1 MSLILEI
8 DEGDGKAYM
17 VEATQSLVI
26 GRDPRRAT
34 VILHDDFVSREHAT
48 ITRRTDGLWVFIHR
62 GRNASIL
69 NDTMLNRPGQ
79 QELLH
84 DRCVVVV
91 GKARIR
97 CLIEEEVMT
106 EIIGSRHLLM
116 DNSEFLDGYQDESED
131 CDSDVEDDELL
142 ADTRHDMP
150 IPRLNLLTGEPEEV
164 SEGEVASSGA
174 TVQLHALPHPPDFLP
189 HPDLLPHPD
198 NEISMEVPLSGRAF
212 AAEPLESTTETAHE
226 GADPAHGSGYET
238 LDLSEAIRE
247 HLSDVVVA
255 VPVSAPVGERVE
267 VPGLMGAAAGLVSR
281 RDVQAMIFVPHS
293 AGDPDV
299 RASAEPLSPAQV
311 PTFRIESVSDGE
323 IGRTARAPSRAPSET
338 GSAPLGVSSRL
349 STPPAVLSLTR
360 QRETGWKRFLSFVC
374 GILRKTFAR

>member
-97 CLIEEEVMT
+97 CLIEEEAMT
-106 EIIGSRHLLM
+106 EIIGARHHLM
-116 DNSEFLDGYQDESED
+116 DNSELLDGSQDESED
-131 CDSDVEDDELL
+131 SDSDVDDDELL
-142 ADTRHDMP
+142 ADTRQDVP
-150 IPRLNLLTGEPEEV
+150 IPRLNMLTGEPEEDL
-164 SEGEVASSGA
+164 EGEGASRGA
-174 TVQLHALPHPPDFLP
+174 AVQLHALQP

-198 NEISMEVPLSGRAF
+198 NEISMEAPLSATAF
-212 AAEPLESTTETAHE
+212 GAGALEISTGTAPE
-226 GADPAHGSGYET
+226 GADPAQGTGYET

-255 VPVSAPVGERVE
+255 VPASAPVGERVE
-267 VPGLMGAAAGLVSR
+267 VPGLVGAAAGLVSR
-281 RDVQAMIFVPHS
+281 RDVQAMIFVPNPAGESQTSTS
-293 AGDPDV
+293 AD
-299 RASAEPLSPAQV
+299 PLSPAQT
-311 PTFRIESVSDGE
+311 PAFRIETVEDGR
-323 IGRTARAPSRAPSET
+323 GVRTAPSLQNSVAAHPGEAAPAP
-338 GSAPLGVSSRL
+338 
-349 STPPAVLSLTR
+349 VLSLAR
-360 QRETGWKRFLSFVC
+360 HRDTGWTRFLSFLR